1 MHTFMIILGLHGHGK
16 GEKLEGFFYPTP
28 STSSSIWS
36 MFQKNAQNELYVRL
50 YCISVSNI
58 YPIHLGIRRFVFEKS
73 AIDHGRLKF
82 LILIFDPFTESGPS
96 TEPPSKAVNIGISKN
111 KTQENLLNICQNL
124 MIPQNMT
131 LF

>member
-1 MHTFMIILGLHGHGK
+1 
-16 GEKLEGFFYPTP
+16 
-28 STSSSIWS
+28 